1 MRYYIRGL
9 PDLTAGAGNSCAG
22 TCLCKSGDVVH
33 VVAEIYGFF
42 LRDLKK
48 LLQQGEGFSL
58 AGVQSHAFQ
67 PLGAGTEHLNLGAP
81 FGIRKWFADLFN
93 LIVVVEKA
101 DFENLVKG
109 NGQNIRN
116 VFDII
121 VIVIMH
127 EAVKGTVFP
136 AFTVSFIRGTD
147 HDGDAGKF
155 SSFLYQGPDI
165 LLRYGPGIENL
176 LLCAEDGPVFA
187 DEIERISNGG
197 EESMHTLIRSAGT
210 GAEDNPFLLQGGYD
224 FIVFGVDAGGAV
236 RDKCA
241 VNITGN

>member
-1 MRYYIRGL
+1 
-9 PDLTAGAGNSCAG
+9 
-22 TCLCKSGDVVH
+22 
-33 VVAEIYGFF
+33 
-42 LRDLKK
+42 
-48 LLQQGEGFSL
+48 
-58 AGVQSHAFQ
+58 
-67 PLGAGTEHLNLGAP
+67 
-81 FGIRKWFADLFN
+81 
-93 LIVVVEKA
+93 
-101 DFENLVKG
+101 
-109 NGQNIRN
+109 
-116 VFDII
+116 
-121 VIVIMH
+121 MH
-127 EAVKGTVFP
+127 ETVKGTVFP

-187 DEIERISNGG
+187 DEIERISNGS
-197 EESMHTLIRSAGT
+197 EESMHALIRSAGT

-236 RDKCA
+236 RDKRA